1 MDADNNEN
9 TIRRIYVHTLG
20 DALEANIVV
29 KLVLDDGLLLK
40 EAPIGTRRL
49 HDHLL
54 DKRSGR

>member
-20 DALEANIVV
+20 DTLEANIVV

-40 EAPIGTRRL
+40 EALIGTRRL